1 MENENEL
8 LKDTPSLEQEK
19 MDLNKNLALIE
30 EVLKSRA
37 DKTQELLESLKAIP
51 PKDQNPN
58 FLTTIKTAEEINDA
72 AFSIYSTFKKMIEDL
87 NNKAPELNTHED
99 FQEYYNNVIKPI
111 LVAIQDQGGE
121 NDTSND

>member
-1 MENENEL
+1 
-8 LKDTPSLEQEK
+8 

-51 PKDQNPN
+51 PEDQNHN

-72 AFSIYSTFKKMIEDL
+72 AFSIYSTFKKMIEDF
-87 NNKAPELNTHED
+87 NNKAPELNTLED